1 MKCRNCGEMFEAQE
15 PAAKSPGAAIEA
27 GEVPSTSGAPGSVL
41 EVRHADGIAVV
52 RLTVARINSE
62 NVEQIGE
69 ELLALADDPANKRMI
84 LSLARVE
91 FLFSTAMGKIVALEK
106 RLQGQRGWLRLC
118 ELRPLVRESLESAGL
133 TLILQVFDTE
143 AQALAAKR

>member
-1 MKCRNCGEMFEAQE
+1 GL
-15 PAAKSPGAAIEA
+15 PATA
-27 GEVPSTSGAPGSVL
+27 GAPGSVL

-62 NVEQIGE
+62 NVEQIGA
-69 ELLALADDPANKRMI
+69 ELLALADDPANKRMV

-118 ELRPLVRESLESAGL
+118 ELPPLVHEPLETAGP
-133 TLILQVFDTE
+133 TPISH
-143 AQALAAKR
+143 